1 LNPYADTSY
10 LFSLFIADTNTP
22 SALTLRQA
30 TADPLP
36 FTALHRL
43 ELRNAIHLAVF
54 RKKIT
59 AATGQAAWAN
69 VEADLQSGALNLLL
83 LNWPD
88 VFGEAEKLAQLHTAA
103 AGSRSL
109 DTLHVAAALAV
120 GTVDFATFDLRQ
132 AALAKLAGLNVKP

>member
-1 LNPYADTSY
+1 MNPYADTSF
-10 LFSLFIADTNTP
+10 LFSLFIADANTP

-59 AATGQAAWAN
+59 AATAQAAWVN
-69 VEADLQSGALNLLL
+69 VEADLQSGALEPLPLH
-83 LNWPD
+83 WPD
-88 VFGEAEKLAQLHTAA
+88 VFGEAEKLAHLHTTAI
-103 AGSRSL
+103 GSRSL
-109 DTLHVAAALAV
+109 DTLHVAAALAI
-120 GTVDFATFDLRQ
+120 GAVDFVIFDLRQ

>member
-1 LNPYADTSY
+1 
-10 LFSLFIADTNTP
+10 
-22 SALTLRQA
+22 
-30 TADPLP
+30 
-36 FTALHRL
+36 L